1 MGTAVIVNTV
11 ADIVLGEIQHEHME
25 LGQLQLW
32 VEEEQSCPHKN
43 KTSPVTGSWQESCC
57 VSGSSETVRVKV
69 FVLAQLSHCC

>member
-11 ADIVLGEIQHEHME
+11 AGIVLGEIQHEHME